1 MSGDVLKFDGFVVEA
16 NRGVF
21 TIAVDMGGGGAKR
34 NVHAK
39 LSGRLIKNR
48 IRCILGDFVEV
59 EVSPYDV
66 TKGRI
71 THRGRREARQ

>member
-1 MSGDVLKFDGFVVEA
+1 MSGDALKFDGFVVEA

-21 TIAVDMGGGGAKR
+21 TIAVDMGGGPKR

-48 IRCILGDFVEV
+48 IRCILGDFVEI